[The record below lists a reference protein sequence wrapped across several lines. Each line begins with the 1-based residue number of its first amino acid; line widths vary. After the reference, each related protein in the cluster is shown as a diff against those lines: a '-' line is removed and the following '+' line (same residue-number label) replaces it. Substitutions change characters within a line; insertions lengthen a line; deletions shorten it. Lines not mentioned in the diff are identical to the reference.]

1 MSQNTDELWETLVLE
16 KFPSTPKHK
25 IAEAK
30 WQAAMSWGMGDETVM
45 SQLYDKFVMLKRLK
59 GIEPRKEE

>member
-1 MSQNTDELWETLVLE
+1 MLE

-45 SQLYDKFVMLKRLK
+45 SQLYDKFVMMKRLK
-59 GIEPRKEE
+59 GIKPGEEK